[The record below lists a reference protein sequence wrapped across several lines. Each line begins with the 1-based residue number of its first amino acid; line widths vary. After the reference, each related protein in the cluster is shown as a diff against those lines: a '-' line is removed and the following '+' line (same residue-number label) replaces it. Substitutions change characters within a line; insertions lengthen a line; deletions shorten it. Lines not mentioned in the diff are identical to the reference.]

1 MCTMPLQRRGPHG
14 LTQQE
19 HIKYFQ
25 DRVAPT
31 VEDLTLDIII
41 EQPEELVPSM
51 IKWLSEYTKNYV
63 PGALEHE
70 RLSNEISALSADIAA
85 LEAQLAVQP
94 PREAEDRSQQQL
106 KDKAHGALRTALLGE
121 DYEDEFEEDENADLR
136 DKAQDALQAALL
148 GRSQEGF
155 RVSSPAHWS
164 AVETEHEKIGH
175 DLRGKHEGAAHEL
188 LPRQASAMEGSAD
201 DDALRRK
208 ARGSLSVALL
218 GQDYEDDFED
228 DDIEV
233 QQESREKSEEAYV
246 QQLKQ
251 KAKGA
256 VSSVLLGEDC
266 EDEFEE
272 DKEEEDLQG
281 KAQQALEVA
290 LLGDDDL
297 REKAQSALEASVL
310 GDDDLRDKAQAAL
323 EASLLGDDNLKD
335 KAQAA
340 LEAAL
345 VGDDDLRDK
354 AQGALEV
361 ALLSSE
367 GNDQQQARLEKSV
380 TDYSMAFDEEEEFE
394 EDFVEEDDDASEQS
408 ETEDD
413 SQDGERKEVDMQRSH
428 VEKSAASGNEL
439 SITLGSTA
447 SVNVMPPEKER
458 APSLSDD
465 GEKGELRRSSN
476 MRPPSRSKTNSL
488 DGTVKSLEGMMLSSI
503 PLDANLLG
511 TAQTA
516 NSTGADSSAPTT
528 TEGLLEVELEAPK
541 KRSLLPLK
549 HRTNK

>member
-1 MCTMPLQRRGPHG
+1 VCTMPLQRRGPHG

-51 IKWLSEYTKNYV
+51 IKWLSEYTNNYV

-85 LEAQLAVQP
+85 LEAQLAGQP
-94 PREAEDRSQQQL
+94 PEAEDRSQRQL

-155 RVSSPAHWS
+155 KVSSPAHWS
-164 AVETEHEKIGH
+164 AVEKEHEKIGH

-256 VSSVLLGEDC
+256 VSSVLLGEDY

-272 DKEEEDLQG
+272 DKEKEDLQG

-297 REKAQSALEASVL
+297 REKAQSV
-310 GDDDLRDKAQAAL
+310 L
-323 EASLLGDDNLKD
+323 EASLLGDDDLQD
-335 KAQAA
+335 KAEAA

-345 VGDDDLRDK
+345 IGDDDLRDK

-428 VEKSAASGNEL
+428 VEKSAVAKAGSGNEL

-447 SVNVMPPEKER
+447 SVNVIHPEKER
-458 APSLSDD
+458 ASDD
-465 GEKGELRRSSN
+465 GEKGALRRSSN
-476 MRPPSRSKTNSL
+476 MEPPSRSKTNSL

-511 TAQTA
+511 TALTA